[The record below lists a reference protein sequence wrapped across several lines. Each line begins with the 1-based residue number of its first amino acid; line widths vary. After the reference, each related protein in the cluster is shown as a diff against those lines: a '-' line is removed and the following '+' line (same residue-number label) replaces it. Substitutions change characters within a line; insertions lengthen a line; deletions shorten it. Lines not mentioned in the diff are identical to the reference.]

1 MTKDEEVEQIQRDF
15 AALADKVG
23 IENVPLHDEKLRP
36 LLLLMQ
42 RVGEKNGRGVAV
54 FGLGDTEK
62 LRFGLFSTADTAQY
76 MGEAVVE
83 EMCEDEAMRAF
94 DGEHHLQVLVQGDRA
109 VLYHNDLWMPIGA
122 LASRQN

>member
-1 MTKDEEVEQIQRDF
+1 MTKDKEVEQIQRDF
-15 AALADKVG
+15 KALADKIG

-42 RVGEKNGRGVAV
+42 RVGEKNGTGVAV
-54 FGLGDTEK
+54 FGLADTEK
-62 LRFGLFSTADTAQY
+62 LRFGLFSTADTADN
-76 MGEAVVE
+76 MGRAVVE
-83 EMCEDEAMRAF
+83 EMCEDEAMQKF
-94 DGEHHLQVLVQGDRA
+94 DGEHHLHVMVQGDHA